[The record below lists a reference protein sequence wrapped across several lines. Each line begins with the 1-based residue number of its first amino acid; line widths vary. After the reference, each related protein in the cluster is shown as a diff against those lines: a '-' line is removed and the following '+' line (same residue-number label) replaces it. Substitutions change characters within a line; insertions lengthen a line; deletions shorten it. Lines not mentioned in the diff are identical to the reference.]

1 MEGLIRRV
9 ELLLLL
15 YTIHRERE
23 REREREGGWEP
34 KVGLGGERNGEESK
48 RERERKWEK
57 GVSVRRL
64 RGKVTHTR
72 RD

>member
-23 REREREGGWEP
+23 RERGCEESN
-34 KVGLGGERNGEESK
+34 VGLGERNGEESK
-48 RERERKWEK
+48 ERER
-57 GVSVRRL
+57 GS
-64 RGKVTHTR
+64 GKR
-72 RD
+72 P